1 MSKTRQLLAMISPK
15 RYFAVAKNYPIWI
28 RWFIYFTLAL
38 IYPIWIF
45 ADVFALLGFLT
56 LYAIFWV
63 LLAPVRLWMKYK
75 NPEEYAAAKAKPA

>member
-1 MSKTRQLLAMISPK
+1 
-15 RYFAVAKNYPIWI
+15 
-28 RWFIYFTLAL
+28 
-38 IYPIWIF
+38 
-45 ADVFALLGFLT
+45 VFALLGFLT